1 MSLGR
6 RIDRQDFPKG
16 ERGATGRGRSP
27 SLARSLFTFRVGG
40 TRGRRVCTE
49 DGGGFG
55 SRSGEWVS
63 CWEGF
68 RGTGPCEGSCVTPV
82 NG

>member
-49 DGGGFG
+49 DGGGSGLAAGNGFRVG
-55 SRSGEWVS
+55 RASGERV
-63 CWEGF
+63 
-68 RGTGPCEGSCVTPV
+68 RVRV
-82 NG
+82 LV

>member
-27 SLARSLFTFRVGG
+27 SLARSLPFESEERAGGVCVQRTAGVRVSQRGMGFVLGG
-40 TRGRRVCTE
+40 LPGN
-49 DGGGFG
+49 G
-55 SRSGEWVS
+55 SV
-63 CWEGF
+63 
-68 RGTGPCEGSCVTPV
+68 
-82 NG
+82 

>member
-27 SLARSLFTFRVGG
+27 SLARSLPFESEERAGGVCVQRTAGGSGLAAGNGFRVG
-40 TRGRRVCTE
+40 RA
-49 DGGGFG
+49 
-55 SRSGEWVS
+55 SGERV
-63 CWEGF
+63 
-68 RGTGPCEGSCVTPV
+68 RVRV
-82 NG
+82 LV